1 MSMIFIDTAATRN
14 QCAEES
20 VTDLAALVQ
29 AEYDEMPGLV
39 LTCPQL
45 CRMFG
50 LDPPMYDAVV
60 RGLVEARVL
69 VRVPNGSYA
78 RRRSLM

>member
-1 MSMIFIDTAATRN
+1 MSMILLEMLPARDEG
-14 QCAEES
+14 AEES
-20 VTDLAALVQ
+20 IEDLAVRVR
-29 AEYDEMPGLV
+29 AEYEEMPGLV
-39 LTCPQL
+39 LTRPQF

-50 LDPPMYDAVV
+50 LNSPMCDAVV
-60 RGLVEARVL
+60 RELIEAGVL

>member
-1 MSMIFIDTAATRN
+1 MSMIFNDTAAPRG

-20 VTDLAALVQ
+20 IGDLVLLIE
-29 AEYDEMPGLV
+29 AEYEEMPGLV

-50 LDPPMYDAVV
+50 LDPPMCDAVV
-60 RGLVEARVL
+60 RELVEAGVL

-78 RRRSLM
+78 RRRSLI

>member
-1 MSMIFIDTAATRN
+1 
-14 QCAEES
+14 
-20 VTDLAALVQ
+20 
-29 AEYDEMPGLV
+29 MPGLV
-39 LTCPQL
+39 LTRPQF

-50 LDPPMYDAVV
+50 LNPPMCDAVV
-60 RGLVEARVL
+60 RELIEAGVL